1 MKKLSYTKFYLSLAV
16 IAGLLA
22 AAAIR
27 ALGWN
32 PAPYALWLISTSL
45 VSFALYGHDKF
56 QGSRGGG
63 RIPEAV
69 LHLLALSG
77 GFAGGWLGRVLFRH
91 KTRKT
96 RFLFIL
102 ILATLLHAVPILRMV
117 RD

>member
-16 IAGLLA
+16 ISGLLT

-27 ALGWN
+27 AWGWN
-32 PAPYALWLISTSL
+32 PAPYALWFTSTSL
-45 VSFALYGHDKF
+45 VSFVFYGYDKF
-56 QGSRGGG
+56 QSSRGGG

-77 GFAGGWLGRVLFRH
+77 GFVGGWLGRILLRH

-96 RFLFIL
+96 SFLFIL
-102 ILATLLHAVPILRMV
+102 ILATLLHAAPILRMI
-117 RD
+117 RG